1 MATGDTTEGGTVML
15 SEEKALDGALAAAL
29 IAAGIGILTL
39 GVVTSAAG
47 AALGFKDWL
56 KWDDAVGPLSGKSS
70 LALIAWAASWPMLH
84 LALFRRDGILPVAL
98 AISVILIVL
107 GLIGTFPPV
116 FEALEVD

>member
-1 MATGDTTEGGTVML
+1 MTTEDYAESGGSI
-15 SEEKALDGALAAAL
+15 SEETATDGALAAAM
-29 IAAGIGILTL
+29 IAAGIGVLTL

-56 KWDDAVGPLSGKSS
+56 KWDDTVGPLSGKSS

-84 LALFRRDGILPVAL
+84 LALFRRDGLLSTAL
-98 AISVILIVL
+98 VISGILILL
-107 GLIGTFPPV
+107 GMIGIFPPV